1 MNALRATG
9 MTVRYGGV
17 QAVADV
23 DLELHPHK
31 LVGLI
36 GPNGAGKTSLIDAV
50 TGFTSAS
57 GRVFLGDRDIT
68 RSRPD
73 QRARAGLMRTWQSA
87 DLFEDLT
94 VRENLLVSA
103 HHPSVWQALVEFASG
118 RPPRHSGI
126 DRALE
131 LMDLRDLAE
140 RRADELT
147 EGQRKLVAVARSL
160 APVPSVLCLDEPA
173 AGLDAVESR
182 ELGKRLRRVLDTGIA
197 LLLIDHDMD
206 LVMSVCDELVVLDFG
221 RVIARGTP
229 EAIRND
235 PDVLSAYLG
244 ASSAAATATPQD
256 GAEDD
261 GGLNG

>member
-1 MNALRATG
+1 MKALSATG

-17 QAVADV
+17 QAVSNV
-23 DLELHPHK
+23 DLDLRPHQ

-50 TGFTSAS
+50 TGFTPAS
-57 GRVFLGDRDIT
+57 GRVLLGDRDIS
-68 RSRPD
+68 RSGPD
-73 QRARAGLMRTWQSA
+73 RRARAGLMRTWQSA

-103 HHPSVWQALVEFASG
+103 HHPSLWQALVEFSSG

-126 DRALE
+126 DRALD
-131 LMDLRDLAE
+131 LMDLSDLAE

-160 APVPSVLCLDEPA
+160 APIPSVLCLDEPA

-197 LLLIDHDMD
+197 ILLIDHDMD

-229 EAIRND
+229 ESVRNH

-244 ASSAAATATPQD
+244 TSSAAGVSAPR
-256 GAEDD
+256 GAIDPD